1 MRLAPEGWSFVK
13 IALALDAALVVI
25 WYSWPGWSLALLA
38 IGVLLT
44 VWVAAFF
51 RDPERPGP
59 RGDDLVLA
67 PADGRVCGIA
77 QVEEPMY
84 LHRKAT
90 RVSIFMNVF
99 NVHVNRYPVSG
110 EIEVVHYNPGQFTV
124 ASHDKASL
132 VNEQASVGI
141 LGPHGAVLV
150 RQIAGN
156 LARRIVTDAAA
167 GERAAQGERLGM
179 IRFGSRVDLFLDP
192 AVPLKVVLDQRVVAG
207 QTVVAE
213 YGK

>member
-1 MRLAPEGWSFVK
+1 MRLAPEGWPFVK
-13 IALALDAALVVI
+13 IAFALDVALLVV
-25 WYSWPGWSLALLA
+25 WYSWPGWTVARAAL
-38 IGVLLT
+38 GVLLT
-44 VWVAAFF
+44 VGVAVFF
-51 RDPERPGP
+51 RDPARRGP
-59 RGDDLVLA
+59 RGDALVLA

-84 LHRKAT
+84 LHQKAT
-90 RVSIFMNVF
+90 RISIFMNVL

-124 ASHDKASL
+124 ASHEKASL

-141 LGPHGAVLV
+141 RGPRGPVLV

-156 LARRIVTDAAA
+156 IARRIVTDPGA
-167 GERAAQGERLGM
+167 GDHAVQGERLGM

-192 AVPLKVVLDQRVVAG
+192 AVPLRVSLNQQVTAG
-207 QTVVAE
+207 QTVIAE
-213 YGK
+213 YGG